1 MQDLAWAISLWL
13 MVLLALAFI
22 YVVMK
27 SGDKAEASAVAGTA
41 GKIRSTLFWIIL
53 VAGVPVTMV
62 TLTDLP
68 YAAQSDTTA
77 QIVKAEGSQFNW
89 DISPVQIVAG
99 KPVEFHVTAADAT
112 HGFAVFDADGT
123 LLTQTQAMPEY
134 TNILKYTFSKAGKYK
149 VLCLEYCGSGHHVME
164 AEITVVAAGG
174 V

>member
-1 MQDLAWAISLWL
+1 MQELAWAISLWL
-13 MVLLALAFI
+13 MVLLAIAFI

-27 SGDKAEASAVAGTA
+27 SDDKADASAVQSGA
-41 GKIRSTLFWIIL
+41 GKIRTALFWVIL
-53 VAGVPVTMV
+53 IAGIPITMV
-62 TLTDLP
+62 TLADLP
-68 YAAQSDTTA
+68 YAAKSDATA

-89 DISPVQIVAG
+89 DISPEQIVAG

-112 HGFAVFDADGT
+112 HGFAIFDEAGV

-134 TNILKYTFSKAGKYK
+134 TNILKYTFSKAGTYK
-149 VLCLEYCGSGHHVME
+149 VLCLEYCGSGHHVMS

>member
-13 MVLLALAFI
+13 MVLLAIAFVF
-22 YVVMK
+22 VVMK
-27 SGDKAEASAVAGTA
+27 SGDKADTAAVQSGA
-41 GKIRSTLFWIIL
+41 GKIRTALFWIIL
-53 VAGVPVTMV
+53 IAGVPVTMV

-68 YAAQSDTTA
+68 YAAQSDATA

-89 DISPVQIVAG
+89 DISPTQIVAG
-99 KPVEFHVTAADAT
+99 QPVEFHVTAVDAT
-112 HGFAVFDADGT
+112 HGFAIFDNTMT

-134 TNILKYTFSKAGKYK
+134 TNILKYTFAKAGTYK
-149 VLCLEYCGSGHHVME
+149 VLCLEYCGSGHHVMS